1 MKTVIETRGLNKYF
15 SIPVKFHVLKDI
27 NISIHSG
34 EFASI
39 IGPSGSG
46 KSTLLYVLSSLDREY
61 EGDVIFE
68 NTELKSLTN
77 KQLSILRNRSIGFIF
92 QFHYLLA
99 DFTALE
105 NVMLPGLKLGE
116 LSPDALEEK
125 AMQKLGLLGIA
136 GQAVKKVNRLSGGE
150 QQRVSIARA
159 LINEP
164 KIIFCDE
171 PTGNLD
177 SKNAL
182 LVFELLKNLTR
193 EFGQTILMVTHN
205 DSFSSN
211 TDRQIQLLD
220 GKILNIT
227 TAS

>member
-1 MKTVIETRGLNKYF
+1 VKKVLEAKNLNKFFYE
-15 SIPVKFHVLKDI
+15 PVEFHVLKEI
-27 NISIHSG
+27 NLSVFSG
-34 EFASI
+34 EFAAI
-39 IGPSGSG
+39 VGPSGSG

-61 EGDVIFE
+61 EGDVIFGDV
-68 NTELKSLTN
+68 ELKSLSN
-77 KQLSILRNRSIGFIF
+77 KKLALLRNRSIGFIF

-99 DFTALE
+99 DFTALD

-116 LSPDALEEK
+116 LPHEELEEK
-125 AMQKLGLLGIA
+125 AMQKLELLGIA
-136 GQAVKKVNRLSGGE
+136 DQATKRVNKLSGGQ

-182 LVFELLKNLTR
+182 IVYDMLKNLTR
-193 EFGQTILMVTHN
+193 EFDQTILMVTHD
-205 DSFSSN
+205 DSYLSEI
-211 TDRQIQLLD
+211 DRQIHLLD
-220 GKILNIT
+220 GKILDR
-227 TAS
+227 

>member
-1 MKTVIETRGLNKYF
+1 MKTVLEAKNLNKYF
-15 SIPVKFHVLKDI
+15 HDPVEFHVLKNI
-27 NISIHSG
+27 NMTVQSG
-34 EFASI
+34 EFVAI
-39 IGPSGSG
+39 VGPSGSG

-61 EGDVIFE
+61 EGEVIFGDV
-68 NTELKSLTN
+68 ELKTLTN
-77 KQLSILRNRSIGFIF
+77 QNLANLRNKSIGFIF

-99 DFTALE
+99 DFTALD

-116 LSPDALEEK
+116 IPQNELEEK
-125 AMQKLGLLGIA
+125 AYQKLELLGIA
-136 GQAVKKVNRLSGGE
+136 DQAVKKVNRLSGGQ

-164 KIIFCDE
+164 SIIFCDE

-182 LVFELLKNLTR
+182 MVFDILKNLTR
-193 EFGQTILMVTHN
+193 EVDQTILMVTHD
-205 DSFSSN
+205 DSFSSE

-220 GKILNIT
+220 GKILYQ
-227 TAS
+227 

>member
-1 MKTVIETRGLNKYF
+1 MTVQ
-15 SIPVKFHVLKDI
+15 
-27 NISIHSG
+27 SG
-34 EFASI
+34 EFVAI
-39 IGPSGSG
+39 VGPSGSG

-61 EGDVIFE
+61 EGEVIFGDV
-68 NTELKSLTN
+68 ELKTLTN
-77 KQLSILRNRSIGFIF
+77 QNLANLRNKSIGFIF

-99 DFTALE
+99 DFTALD

-116 LSPDALEEK
+116 IPQNELEEK
-125 AMQKLGLLGIA
+125 AYQKLELLGIA
-136 GQAVKKVNRLSGGE
+136 DQAVKKVNRLSGGQ

-164 KIIFCDE
+164 SIIFCDE

-182 LVFELLKNLTR
+182 MVFDILKNLTR
-193 EFGQTILMVTHN
+193 EVDQTILMVTHD
-205 DSFSSN
+205 DSFSSE

-220 GKILNIT
+220 GKILYQ
-227 TAS
+227 